1 MPRQPVTRARGHL
14 PRGALLSLLLHVHLL
29 VPIGIVIWIY
39 AGRQQADREARL
51 AQEIDVD
58 FQAVDPAELPKD
70 LPPVDSVPDELRPL
84 KPAEP
89 KPLREKPTELAQK
102 KKDEQ
107 KAAEA
112 KKDPEVVVPPL
123 PPMPEPPAPPPPPPP
138 DRGHE
143 KIVDQETEKQE
154 PPPTDADYLAQSNH
168 KAKEQTRARN
178 TTLEKAPRTQPEDQ
192 LPTAEKD
199 KIAELEDQKSA
210 LGRKAPQVTPHAD
223 PEAATAEQREAA
235 RRSPLALRDPAPR
248 THELTPQTA
257 DPSLPK
263 AADGEVAIS
272 RPARG
277 LPADPARANNAKRVK
292 LALAQKDFEYLF
304 GADAEAER
312 RLAQK
317 QRSTRSGKLQQRM
330 ARVQAALENFVPEI
344 REGNISELST
354 RAAPFAAYIARMH
367 RSIHKLWGFG
377 QLEDWDE
384 LSGSSPL
391 NNSHLATTLEMVLN
405 RDGTVEK
412 VGVVRMSG
420 YLPFDAAAVDVVYSA
435 GPYPDPPR
443 EIRSPDGKIYL
454 FHRDERQC
462 TPAYARP
469 VILAES
475 PNANRPGTD
484 NPEAAGAPPQAPVAT
499 PPPPPSAAGSTGEG
513 GPRRLR
519 RFEDGRHRAGVQ
531 RLDEE
536 VAAAEGEGHDG
547 HAHGPPPAQPEA
559 AAPAAPPAARATDPA
574 ARNVAERWF
583 KALGK
588 GDVAAL
594 TGMSVVPFKTS
605 GKDVTKRDVLSAML
619 KDLMR
624 EDVGTLSVQ
633 VFSTAGLRAAIGK
646 LPPNVDDGTGGQL
659 YALAS
664 GGHNDVLILILAQR
678 GGSWKPVGL
687 VRR

>member
-1 MPRQPVTRARGHL
+1 MSRQPVSRARGHL

-29 VPIGIVIWIY
+29 VPLGILIWIY
-39 AGRQQADREARL
+39 AGRQEAEREARL

-58 FQAVDPAELPKD
+58 FQAVEPADLPKD
-70 LPPVDSVPDELRPL
+70 LPPVEPVPDELRPP

-89 KPLREKPTELAQK
+89 KPLREKPTEQAQK
-102 KKDEQ
+102 KKDE
-107 KAAEA
+107 KKEAEA

-143 KIVDQETEKQE
+143 KIVDQETEKEE

-178 TTLEKAPRTQPEDQ
+178 TTLEKAPHTKPEDE
-192 LPTAEKD
+192 LPTADKA

-210 LGRKAPQVTPHAD
+210 LGRKAPQVTPHVD
-223 PEAATAEQREAA
+223 PEVTTPEQREAQ
-235 RRSPLALRDPAPR
+235 RRSPLAMRDPAPR

-263 AADGEVAIS
+263 AADGDVAIS

-277 LPADPARANNAKRVK
+277 AHADPSRVPPGKRVK
-292 LALAQKDFEYLF
+292 LALSQKDFEYLF

-384 LSGSSPL
+384 LAGSSPL
-391 NNSHLATTLEMVLN
+391 NNAQLATTLEMVLN

-454 FHRDERQC
+454 QWTFHRDERQC

-475 PNANRPGTD
+475 PNANRPGVD
-484 NPEAAGAPPQAPVAT
+484 NPEAAGATSHAPVAT
-499 PPPPPSAAGSTGEG
+499 PPPPAAGTTGEG

-519 RFEDGRHRAGVQ
+519 RFDDGRHRAGVQ

-536 VAAAEGEGHDG
+536 VAAAEGHDD
-547 HAHGPPPAQPEA
+547 HAHGPAQPEA

-574 ARNVAERWF
+574 ARTVAERWF

-588 GDVAAL
+588 GDISAL
-594 TGMSVVPFKTS
+594 TGMSAVPFKTS
-605 GKDVTKRDVLSAML
+605 GKDVTKRDVLAAML

-664 GGHNDVLILILAQR
+664 GGHNDMLILILAQR
-678 GGSWKPVGL
+678 GGAWKPVGL

>member
-1 MPRQPVTRARGHL
+1 MPRQPVTRARGNL

-29 VPIGIVIWIY
+29 VPLGIVIWVY
-39 AGRQQADREARL
+39 AGRQEAEREARL

-58 FQAVDPAELPKD
+58 FQAVDPADLPKD
-70 LPPVDSVPDELRPL
+70 LPPVDPVPDEL
-84 KPAEP
+84 KPPKPPEL
-89 KPLREKPTELAQK
+89 KPLREKPTALAQK
-102 KKDEQ
+102 KKEEE
-107 KAAEA
+107 KKAEA
-112 KKDPEVVVPPL
+112 KKDPEVIVPPL

-143 KIVDQETEKQE
+143 KIVDQETDKNE
-154 PPPTDADYLAQSNH
+154 PPPADADYLAQSNH
-168 KAKEQTRARN
+168 KAKEQMQARN
-178 TTLEKAPRTQPEDQ
+178 RALEKSAHTKPEDE
-192 LPTAEKD
+192 LPTAD
-199 KIAELEDQKSA
+199 KAKVAELEDQKSA
-210 LGRKAPQVTPHAD
+210 LGRKAPQVTPHVN
-223 PEAATAEQREAA
+223 PEAAAAEQPEAA
-235 RRSPLALRDPAPR
+235 RRSPLALRDPAPKA
-248 THELTPQTA
+248 HELTPETA

-263 AADGEVAIS
+263 AADGDVAIA

-277 LPADPARANNAKRVK
+277 LPADPARANAHKRVK
-292 LALAQKDFEYLF
+292 LALSQKDYEYLF

-312 RLAQK
+312 RLVQK
-317 QRSTRSGKLQQRM
+317 QRSTKPGKLQQRI

-344 REGNISELST
+344 REGNLSDLST

-384 LSGSSPL
+384 LAGSSPL

-454 FHRDERQC
+454 QWTFHRDERQC

-475 PNANRPGTD
+475 PNANKPGHSD
-484 NPEAAGAPPQAPVAT
+484 NPEVAPSQAPVTA
-499 PPPPPSAAGSTGEG
+499 PPPPAAPGSTGEG

-519 RFEDGRHRAGVQ
+519 RFDDGRHRAGMQ
-531 RLDEE
+531 RLNEE
-536 VAAAEGEGHDG
+536 VEAAEGHDG
-547 HAHGPPPAQPEA
+547 HTHGPPPPEA
-559 AAPAAPPAARATDPA
+559 AAAATSARATDPA
-574 ARNVAERWF
+574 ARAVAERWF
-583 KALGK
+583 KALSK
-588 GDVAAL
+588 GDIAGL
-594 TGMSVVPFKTS
+594 TGMSVIPFKTS
-605 GKDVTKRDVLSAML
+605 GKDVTTRDVLTAML
-619 KDLMR
+619 KDLVR
-624 EDVGTLSVQ
+624 EDVGARSVQ

-646 LPPNVDDGTGGQL
+646 LPPNVDDGSGGQL

-664 GGHNDVLILILAQR
+664 GGHNDALILILAQR